1 MRKDM
6 GKVIVECY
14 RLAPQLKVNLENKK
28 NMFDDPPMKESMRKK
43 YHSFMNKEKNDRLS
57 PFNRFLMKKAR
68 ENSNWDDVH
77 SEVRKSKGSS
87 LIKNHLLEHFYE
99 SCYKGEDGKIK
110 LKRLF

>member
-6 GKVIVECY
+6 GKVIVQCY
-14 RLAPQLKVNLENKK
+14 RHAPQLKLKSENKK
-28 NMFDDPPMKESMRKK
+28 YIYDETPVKESMKKK
-43 YHSFMNKEKNDRLS
+43 YHSFMDKEKNDRLA
-57 PFNRFLMKKAR
+57 PFNRFLMKKER

-77 SEVRKSKGSS
+77 SEVRKSEGSK
-87 LIKNHLLEHFYE
+87 LIKNHLLEHFYN